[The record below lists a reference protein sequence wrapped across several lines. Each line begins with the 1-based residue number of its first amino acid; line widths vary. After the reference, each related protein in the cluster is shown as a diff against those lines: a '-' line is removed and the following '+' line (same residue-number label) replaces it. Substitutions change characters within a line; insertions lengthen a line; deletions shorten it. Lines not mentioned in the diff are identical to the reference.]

1 MKDEQVHA
9 RHQILDLI
17 FCARVCR
24 EFAVAAVRFVP
35 AADARGNRQKG
46 AVGFPPATLSGY
58 SVVLPSK
65 CSSPASASALVA
77 RTTPS
82 R

>member
-1 MKDEQVHA
+1 MKDEHVRA

-17 FCARVCR
+17 FCALVCR
-24 EFAVAAVRFVP
+24 VAAVSFGP
-35 AADARGNRQKG
+35 AADARGGRQKG
-46 AVGFPPATLSGY
+46 AVGLPRTTLSGY

-77 RTTPS
+77 RTMPS